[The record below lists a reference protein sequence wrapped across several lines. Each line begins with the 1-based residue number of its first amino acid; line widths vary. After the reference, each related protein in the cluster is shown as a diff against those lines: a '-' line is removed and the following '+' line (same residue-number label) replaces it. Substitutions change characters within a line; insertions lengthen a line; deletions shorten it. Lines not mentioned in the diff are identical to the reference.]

1 MSGALIIITGLIY
14 VGVAVD
20 LALRGNWPLSIAY
33 SGYAFANIGLY
44 LAVKEI

>member
-20 LALRGNWPLSIAY
+20 LAWRGNWPLSIAY
-33 SGYAFANIGLY
+33 AGYSFANIGLY
-44 LAVKEI
+44 LAVKET